1 MLRSLCCPG
10 HSGLQNAYTE
20 GSLLFVVDPFAG
32 SLAMSKHAPLPTV
45 STEHRRLA
53 LASIALVALGL
64 SGCVGVA
71 VTGAAVGA
79 VASGDRR
86 S

>member
-1 MLRSLCCPG
+1 
-10 HSGLQNAYTE
+10 
-20 GSLLFVVDPFAG
+20 
-32 SLAMSKHAPLPTV
+32 MSKHAPLPTV

-86 S
+86 SLGTQADDCLLYTSDAADE

>member
-1 MLRSLCCPG
+1 
-10 HSGLQNAYTE
+10 
-20 GSLLFVVDPFAG
+20 
-32 SLAMSKHAPLPTV
+32 MSKHAPLPTV

-86 S
+86 SLGTQADDQTIEFRVRKSLVDRPGGHRGR